1 MNRSLA
7 QTPSATTSLRRRIV
21 LSLLVAAAL
30 GQLFNNIA
38 LVRISESF
46 AVTLPLLILGAAAA
60 LAFFTPVPRP
70 ADDTPVILAVV
81 LLGWQIFVGLALG
94 LVTDREWIQ
103 PFGLLVIY
111 ALCFASVAR
120 LAITADDIG
129 WAVTTAAVMIIVF
142 GSVGIVQFVLLNFF
156 GVVLAL
162 PEAFSAVLWNPLID
176 IYRTGGVLRPAGLS
190 YEPSTFSIA
199 LSFALVL
206 LMMLTS
212 VVSSHNRKLV
222 LVSVLVLLSASLLT
236 LSLSGWAIAVPALG
250 VSVLNARFR
259 RFAIP
264 LLIVVT
270 AVVIWSLYAGV
281 STVVTDRLDTI
292 VAGEDESA
300 NVRVLAALTLLVH
313 PPDNV
318 AHFFTGTGLGQ
329 NAEFAAMMDEVYLR
343 RFGITE
349 PFIHNIFTVVRVT
362 QGWVGIVLHLILLFA
377 VLRPDVRRNREF
389 FLPMFVMMFAL
400 HFASGFYLDPTF
412 WSILALLMVLR
423 RLDARHPE
431 SAPALRVSPRRLT
444 LHRAPA
450 RVSADQTAHFN
461 GNA

>member
-7 QTPSATTSLRRRIV
+7 RTPASTIILRRRII
-21 LSLLVAAAL
+21 LSLLVVGAL
-30 GQLFNNIA
+30 GQLFNNVA
-38 LVRISESF
+38 LLRVTDSF
-46 AVTLPLLILGAAAA
+46 AITAPLLILSAAAA

-81 LLGWQIFVGLALG
+81 LIGWQIFVGLALG
-94 LVTDREWIQ
+94 LVTNREWIQ
-103 PFGLLVIY
+103 PFGLLLVY

-120 LAITADDIG
+120 LAITPDDIG
-129 WAVTTAAVMIIVF
+129 WAVATAAVMIIVF
-142 GSVGIVQFVLLNFF
+142 GSVGIVQFVFLNVF

-162 PEAFSAVLWNPLID
+162 PEAFSAVPWNPLID

-206 LMMLTS
+206 LMVLTS
-212 VVSSHNRKLV
+212 VFSFQNRQLLLV
-222 LVSVLVLLSASLLT
+222 GVLFLLTASLLT

-264 LLIVVT
+264 LLVIITV
-270 AVVIWSLYAGV
+270 VVIWALYAGV
-281 STVVTDRLDTI
+281 STVVTDRLNTI
-292 VAGEDESA
+292 AAGEDESA
-300 NVRVLAALTLLVH
+300 NVRVLAALALLVH
-313 PPDNV
+313 PPQDL

-329 NAEFAAMMDEVYLR
+329 NPEFAAVMDEVYLR

-362 QGWVGIVLHLILLFA
+362 QGWVGMGLHLVLLFA

-389 FLPMFVMMFAL
+389 YLPMFVMVFAL

-423 RLDARHPE
+423 RLDARHPVTTPVLHPGMRGL
-431 SAPALRVSPRRLT
+431 SA
-444 LHRAPA
+444 HRA
-450 RVSADQTAHFN
+450 SANQTVQLSRRA
-461 GNA
+461 

>member
-7 QTPSATTSLRRRIV
+7 RTPASTTTLRRRIV
-21 LSLLVAAAL
+21 LSLLVAGAL

-38 LVRISESF
+38 LLRISESF
-46 AVTLPLLILGAAAA
+46 AVTVPLLILGVAAA
-60 LAFFTPVPRP
+60 LAFFTPVPSP

-81 LLGWQIFVGLALG
+81 LIGWQIFVGLALG
-94 LVTDREWIQ
+94 LVTNREWIQ
-103 PFGLLVIY
+103 PFGLLLIY

-120 LAITADDIG
+120 LAITPEDIG

-142 GSVGIVQFVLLNFF
+142 GSVGIVQFVFLNLF

-162 PEAFSAVLWNPLID
+162 PEAFSAVPWNPLID

-206 LMMLTS
+206 LMLLTS
-212 VVSSHNRKLV
+212 VFSFRNRQLL
-222 LVSVLVLLSASLLT
+222 LVSVVFLLTASLLT

-264 LLIVVT
+264 LLIIVT
-270 AVVIWSLYAGV
+270 AVVIWALYAGV

-292 VAGEDESA
+292 AAGEDESA
-300 NVRVLAALTLLVH
+300 NVRVLAALALLVH
-313 PPDNV
+313 PPQDL

-329 NAEFAAMMDEVYLR
+329 NPEFAAMMDEVYLR

-362 QGWVGIVLHLILLFA
+362 QGWVGMVLHFVLLFA

-389 FLPMFVMMFAL
+389 YLPMFVMVFAL

-423 RLDARHPE
+423 RLDARHP
-431 SAPALRVSPRRLT
+431 APTPALRPRMRGLSA
-444 LHRAPA
+444 HRA
-450 RVSADQTAHFN
+450 SADQTPQLSRHA
-461 GNA
+461 

>member
-1 MNRSLA
+1 MNPSLA
-7 QTPSATTSLRRRIV
+7 QMASSPTTLRRRLV
-21 LSLLVAAAL
+21 LSLLVAGAL

-46 AVTLPLLILGAAAA
+46 AITVPLLILGAAAA

-81 LLGWQIFVGLALG
+81 LIGWQIFVGLVLG
-94 LVTDREWIQ
+94 LTTNREWIQ
-103 PFGLLVIY
+103 PFGLLLIY
-111 ALCFASVAR
+111 ALCFASAAR
-120 LAITADDIG
+120 LMITADDIG
-129 WAVTTAAVMIIVF
+129 WAVATAAVMIIMF
-142 GSVGIVQFVLLNFF
+142 GSFGIIQFVLLNFF

-162 PEAFSAVLWNPLID
+162 PEAFSAVVWNPLID

-212 VVSSHNRKLV
+212 VYSFKNRKLL
-222 LVSVLVLLSASLLT
+222 LVSVLVLLTASLLT
-236 LSLSGWAIAVPALG
+236 LSLSGWAIAVPALA

-264 LLIVVT
+264 LIIIVT
-270 AVVIWSLYAGV
+270 AVVIWALYAGV
-281 STVVTDRLDTI
+281 APVVTDRLNTI
-292 VAGEDESA
+292 AAGEDESA

-313 PPDNV
+313 PPQDLP
-318 AHFFTGTGLGQ
+318 HFFTGTGLGQ
-329 NAEFAAMMDEVYLR
+329 NPDFAAVMDEVYLR

-362 QGWVGIVLHLILLFA
+362 QGWVGIALHLILLFA

-389 FLPMFVMMFAL
+389 YLPMFVMVFAL

-431 SAPALRVSPRRLT
+431 TTPALQPNIRSLPT
-444 LHRAPA
+444 RARATAEHAA
-450 RVSADQTAHFN
+450 RIGGN
-461 GNA
+461 G

>member
-1 MNRSLA
+1 MNRPLA
-7 QTPSATTSLRRRIV
+7 QTASPATTLRRRIV
-21 LSLLVAAAL
+21 LSLLVAGAL

-46 AVTLPLLILGAAAA
+46 AITVPLLILGAAAA
-60 LAFFTPVPRP
+60 LAFFTPVPSP
-70 ADDTPVILAVV
+70 ADDTPVILALV
-81 LLGWQIFVGLALG
+81 LIGWQIFVGLVLG
-94 LVTDREWIQ
+94 LATNREWIQ
-103 PFGLLVIY
+103 PFGLLLIY

-129 WAVTTAAVMIIVF
+129 WAVATAAVMIIIF
-142 GSVGIVQFVLLNFF
+142 GSVGIIQFVLLNFF

-162 PEAFSAVLWNPLID
+162 PEAFSAVPWNPLID

-206 LMMLTS
+206 LMLLTS
-212 VVSSHNRKLV
+212 VFSFPNRKLL
-222 LVSVLVLLSASLLT
+222 LVSVLFLLTASLLT
-236 LSLSGWAIAVPALG
+236 LSLSGWAIAVPALV

-264 LLIVVT
+264 LLIIVT
-270 AVVIWSLYAGV
+270 AVVIWALYTGV
-281 STVVTDRLDTI
+281 SSVVTDRLNTI
-292 VAGEDESA
+292 AAGEDASA

-313 PPDNV
+313 PPEDV

-329 NAEFAAMMDEVYLR
+329 NPEFAAMMDEVYLR

-362 QGWVGIVLHLILLFA
+362 QGWIGMVLHLILLFA

-389 FLPMFVMMFAL
+389 YLPMFVMVFAL

-423 RLDARHPE
+423 RLDARHPQM
-431 SAPALRVSPRRLT
+431 APVLRAGVYSLPSY
-444 LHRAPA
+444 RAPA
-450 RVSADQTAHFN
+450 RTSAEQAGHLSSK
-461 GNA
+461 A